1 MSDDDNVVHVQF
13 RAAYPVEAEL
23 QQKLEEVIYSFA
35 GKISIPSVLGVLK
48 LVELDLV
55 ENAYGDE

>member
-35 GKISIPSVLGVLK
+35 GKISVLK